1 MSDSSLAARYAS
13 HFPVREHWL
22 YVNHASVSPLCLP
35 AAYAMKELVDEALAF
50 GSVYYDRWLA
60 AYGGLRHAAAQ
71 LINGRP
77 EEIAIVKNTSEGIAT
92 VANGLKWKRGDKVI
106 AFREEFPSNFFPWK
120 RLESLGVEVHW
131 LSVFASLEQIA
142 EACHGAR
149 MLAISY
155 VQYLSGHRVN
165 LTAIGEICRST
176 GTFFFVD
183 AIQGMGAF
191 PIDVRRD
198 NIQALAADG
207 HKWMMGPEGCGV
219 LFVQQDWQ
227 DRIEPMEF
235 GWTNVAGF
243 HDYSSRDMALRP
255 DAGRYECG
263 TLNTVGC
270 YGLRASI
277 KFILEIGV
285 EQIAEAILALTGQLW
300 EGILKLGVETCG
312 PRTPEN
318 AAGIVTFRKPNV
330 ESAYLVRQLKDH
342 GITAAH
348 RQGWVRFSPHFY
360 QSAAE
365 IDRLLDAL
373 RACLV

>member
-1 MSDSSLAARYAS
+1 M
-13 HFPVREHWL
+13 
-22 YVNHASVSPLCLP
+22 
-35 AAYAMKELVDEALAF
+35 
-50 GSVYYDRWLA
+50 
-60 AYGGLRHAAAQ
+60 
-71 LINGRP
+71 
-77 EEIAIVKNTSEGIAT
+77 
-92 VANGLKWKRGDKVI
+92 
-106 AFREEFPSNFFPWK
+106 
-120 RLESLGVEVHW
+120 
-131 LSVFASLEQIA
+131 FASLEQIA
-142 EACHGAR
+142 EACRGAR
-149 MLAISY
+149 MLAISH

-207 HKWMMGPEGCGV
+207 HKWMRGPEGCGV
-219 LFVQQDWQ
+219 LFVQQGWQ

-243 HDYSSRDMALRP
+243 HDYSSRDMALRR

-270 YGLRASI
+270 YGLRASLE
-277 KFILEIGV
+277 FILEVGV
-285 EQIAEAILALTGQLW
+285 EPIADAILALTGQLA
-300 EGILKLGVETCG
+300 EGIAQLDLEMCG
-312 PRTPEN
+312 ARTPDN
-318 AAGIVTFRKPNV
+318 AAGIVTFRKRGV
-330 ESAYLVRQLKDH
+330 ESAYLVRQLKDY
-342 GITAAH
+342 GILAAH

-365 IDRLLDAL
+365 IDRVLDRL